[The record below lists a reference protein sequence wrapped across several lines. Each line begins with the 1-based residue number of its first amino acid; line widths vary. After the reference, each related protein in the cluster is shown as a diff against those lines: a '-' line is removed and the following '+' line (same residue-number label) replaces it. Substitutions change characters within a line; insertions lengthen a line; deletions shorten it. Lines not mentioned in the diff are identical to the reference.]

1 MIRYTTLCYHFGLYI
16 IRSKYL
22 KLVDEKESKLPK
34 GDNSFIQYFVFQAA
48 NDPTLMK
55 RRLWRYL
62 GPVTLLSIL
71 INTSK
76 FFEAYVDTND
86 KDEYVI
92 SRFMESLLSRKTNE
106 RLRDFHCRNLGF
118 EAQSHLLGHYQL
130 DAAHFHE
137 FPSPANYHIFQ
148 FQSLQGHQRAIQTV
162 V

>member
-1 MIRYTTLCYHFGLYI
+1 MG
-16 IRSKYL
+16 
-22 KLVDEKESKLPK
+22 V
-34 GDNSFIQYFVFQAA
+34 SFILYVLLYFVFQAA

-92 SRFMESLLSRKTNE
+92 SRFPSSELSFSEPLTKGCVIFIAEISDLRRNHIYSAITNWMRLIFMSFLPLLIIIFFNFKVYKDIKE
-106 RLRDFHCRNLGF
+106 RSKRSF
-118 EAQSHLLGHYQL
+118 ELKG
-130 DAAHFHE
+130 
-137 FPSPANYHIFQ
+137 SPETRVNSIVQ
-148 FQSLQGHQRAIQTV
+148 NT
-162 V
+162 